1 MNDLKWY
8 SFPRNSLP
16 DVLLSME
23 SPEFFKG
30 RLIDNPSAA
39 SDELVLGYTV
49 DDLQKKY
56 YAPSLLVLP
65 KLKSAEIMA
74 WLKIY
79 APETSPLSQ
88 FGRVLS
94 HDDYILLN
102 KSPANNHSYT
112 KQIGRWSSMVLGE
125 ILAQGDMDAAVD
137 AVPLSRAQAT
147 FSHAVAS
154 AAIRYDSE
162 MLVEACIERLESLEQ
177 DRAFVPRI
185 VAVRDLKP
193 VWAASNEQWSPN
205 SAISAIVD
213 LFRLLPEKGGDL
225 FSSHSPFATLNDYP
239 ELLSDS
245 AESRVLAFRKFISV
259 SAGLNFGSEFRSA
272 HLAANIAV
280 AAFLVGR
287 STSHV
292 FLLKEIGRKIPAVF
306 AWFGLIAGLVGPRY
320 WGSDW
325 ARAARGIEKGFR
337 VKFSWGEPT
346 YADITWPEY
355 LWMSKTYT
363 NNPLLELPKQLPR
376 VLSLEIIPGATCQFR
391 LGQSSSGQL
400 ESKPSPE
407 VDLNAINSLR
417 SSLAEFIEL
426 AEKAKANLSSQDL
439 KKTTARQASDEKNNR
454 PPKKNRRVE

>member
-23 SPEFFKG
+23 SPELFKG
-30 RLIDNPSAA
+30 RMIDNPAAA
-39 SDELVLGYTV
+39 SDELVLGYAV
-49 DDLQKKY
+49 DDLKKKY

-102 KSPANNHSYT
+102 TPATDNHSYS
-112 KQIGRWSSMVLGE
+112 KQINRWSSMVLGE
-125 ILAQGDMDAAVD
+125 ILAQGDMDAAID

-147 FSHAVAS
+147 FSHAVAC
-154 AAIRYDSE
+154 AAIRYNSE
-162 MLVEACIERLESLEQ
+162 ILVETCIERLESLEQ
-177 DRAFVPRI
+177 DRAFVPRTLAI
-185 VAVRDLKP
+185 RDLKS
-193 VWAASNEQWSPN
+193 VWATSNEEWSSE
-205 SAISAIVD
+205 SAISAIVN
-213 LFRLLPEKGGDL
+213 LFKLPPEKSGDL

-245 AESRVLAFRKFISV
+245 AESRVLAFRKFT
-259 SAGLNFGSEFRSA
+259 GLSTSLNSGSEFRSA
-272 HLAANIAV
+272 YLAANIAV

-337 VKFSWGEPT
+337 VRFSWEEPS

-355 LWMSKTYT
+355 VWISKTYT

-391 LGQSSSGQL
+391 LGQSSSSQL
-400 ESKPSPE
+400 DSKPIPE
-407 VDLNAINSLR
+407 VDLQTITSLR
-417 SSLAEFIEL
+417 SSLAEFIDL

-439 KKTTARQASDEKNNR
+439 KKTSARRASDEKNLR
-454 PPKKNRRVE
+454 PTKKNRRVE